1 MKITLSILK
10 ADVGSIGGHTRPS
23 QRMLDAV
30 REDARNAIKRGLLI
44 DAFVGHT
51 GDDICI
57 TASHTHGSNN
67 TDVHQFAWKTFL
79 RATDIASQYG
89 LYGAGQDLLVDAP
102 SGNIRG
108 AGPAVAEVEFNHE
121 PVKTNRIRPAESFMV
136 LAADKC
142 GPGAYNLPLFL
153 GFADPMYC
161 AGLMLPRIGEGFTFN
176 IIDMNN
182 TGGDSII
189 SLNAPE
195 DYYKITVLL
204 RDNERFGI
212 DSIVS
217 RYSGQTAAA
226 VSATRLH
233 NIAGTY
239 TGKDDPVA
247 LVRNQGIFPAPEELI
262 SPYAKAHYV
271 GGDARGS
278 HVMPL
283 MPVPIN
289 TAVTGMYCLP
299 LVSCI
304 GFSLNAKGE
313 FSDSFS
319 DFFDNPAWDL
329 VRQRAQEKAI
339 AMRDQGWSGA
349 AMLPYGE
356 LEYSGFRQS
365 IGDLVA
371 RFDFRDGKSGSAI
384 PEKAAS
390 ADD

>member
-10 ADVGSIGGHTRPS
+10 ADVGSIGGHTQPS
-23 QRMLDAV
+23 EAMMEAARQDAK
-30 REDARNAIKRGLLI
+30 DAIASGLLI

-57 TASHTHGSNN
+57 TASHVHG
-67 TDVHQFAWKTFL
+67 TDNDEVHQFAWKAFL
-79 RATDIASQYG
+79 HATDIAAQHG
-89 LYGAGQDLLVDAP
+89 LYGAGQDLLADAP

-108 AGPAVAEVEFNHE
+108 AGPAIAEIDFDHA
-121 PVKTNRIRPAESFMV
+121 PGKTNPIRPAESFMV

-161 AGLMLPRIGEGFTFN
+161 GGLMLPRLSEGFTFN
-176 IIDMNN
+176 IIDMDN
-182 TGGDSII
+182 TDGDSII

-195 DYYKITVLL
+195 DYYKIAVLL

-217 RYSGQTAAA
+217 RHTGQVAAA
-226 VSATRLH
+226 VSAMRMH

-262 SPYAKAHYV
+262 SPFAKAHFI

-283 MPVPIN
+283 MPVAIN
-289 TAVTGMYCLP
+289 TPVTGMYCLP
-299 LVSCI
+299 LVSCV
-304 GFSLNAKGE
+304 GFSLAADGT
-313 FSDSFS
+313 FSSGYA
-319 DFFDNPAWDL
+319 DFFDNVSWDYTRL
-329 VRQRAQEKAI
+329 KAQEKGI
-339 AMRDQGWSGA
+339 EMRAQGWSGA

-365 IGDLVA
+365 IGDLLEQ
-371 RFDFRDGKSGSAI
+371 FDFRS
-384 PEKAAS
+384 
-390 ADD
+390 

>member
-10 ADVGSIGGHTRPS
+10 ADVGSIGGHTKPS

-57 TASHTHGSNN
+57 TASHAHGSNN

-121 PVKTNRIRPAESFMV
+121 PVKTNRVRPAESFMV

-212 DSIVS
+212 DYIVS

-289 TAVTGMYCLP
+289 TAVTGIYCLP

-313 FSDSFS
+313 FSDSFA
-319 DFFDNPAWDL
+319 DFFDNPAWDY
-329 VRQRAQEKAI
+329 VRQRAQQKAI

-371 RFDFRDGKSGSAI
+371 RFDFRDGKSGAAI

>member
-10 ADVGSIGGHTRPS
+10 ADVGSIGGHTQPS
-23 QRMLDAV
+23 EAMMEAARQDAK
-30 REDARNAIKRGLLI
+30 DAIASGLLI

-57 TASHTHGSNN
+57 TASHVHGKDND
-67 TDVHQFAWKTFL
+67 DVHQFAWKAFL
-79 RATDIASQYG
+79 HATDIAAQNG
-89 LYGAGQDLLVDAP
+89 LYGAGQDLLADAP

-108 AGPAVAEVEFNHE
+108 AGPAIAEIEFEHE
-121 PVKTNRIRPAESFMV
+121 PGKTNPIRPAESFMV

-161 AGLMLPRIGEGFTFN
+161 GGLMLPRLSEGFTFN
-176 IIDMNN
+176 IIDMDN
-182 TGGDSII
+182 TDGDSII

-195 DYYKITVLL
+195 DYYKIAVLL

-217 RYSGQTAAA
+217 RHTGQVAAA
-226 VSATRLH
+226 VSAMRMH

-262 SPYAKAHYV
+262 SPFAKAHYV

-283 MPVPIN
+283 MPVAIN
-289 TAVTGMYCLP
+289 TPVTGMYCLP
-299 LVSCI
+299 LVSCV
-304 GFSLNAKGE
+304 GFSLAADGT
-313 FSDSFS
+313 FSSGYA
-319 DFFDNPAWDL
+319 DFFDNVSWDYTRL
-329 VRQRAQEKAI
+329 KAQEKGI
-339 AMRDQGWSGA
+339 EMRSQGWSGA

-365 IGDLVA
+365 IGDLLEQ
-371 RFDFRDGKSGSAI
+371 FDFRG
-384 PEKAAS
+384 
-390 ADD
+390 

>member
-79 RATDIASQYG
+79 RATEIASQYG

-121 PVKTNRIRPAESFMV
+121 PVKTNRVRPAESFMV

-176 IIDMNN
+176 IIDMDN

-313 FSDSFS
+313 FSDSFA
-319 DFFDNPAWDL
+319 DFFDNPAWDF

-371 RFDFRDGKSGSAI
+371 RFDFRDGKSESAI

>member
-10 ADVGSIGGHTRPS
+10 ADVGSIGGHTQPS
-23 QRMLDAV
+23 EAMMEAARQDAK
-30 REDARNAIKRGLLI
+30 DAIANGLLI

-57 TASHTHGSNN
+57 TASHVHGKDND
-67 TDVHQFAWKTFL
+67 DVHQFAWKAFL
-79 RATDIASQYG
+79 HATDIAAQNG
-89 LYGAGQDLLVDAP
+89 LYGAEQDLLADAP

-108 AGPAVAEVEFNHE
+108 AGPAIAEIEFEHE
-121 PVKTNRIRPAESFMV
+121 PGKTNPIRPAESFMV
-136 LAADKC
+136 LAADKR

-161 AGLMLPRIGEGFTFN
+161 GGLMLPRLSEGFTFN
-176 IIDMNN
+176 IIDMDN
-182 TGGDSII
+182 TDGDSII

-195 DYYKITVLL
+195 DYYKIAVLL

-217 RYSGQTAAA
+217 RHTGQVAAA
-226 VSATRLH
+226 VSAMRMH

-262 SPYAKAHYV
+262 SPFAKAHYV

-283 MPVPIN
+283 MPVAIN
-289 TAVTGMYCLP
+289 TPVTGMYCLP
-299 LVSCI
+299 LVSCV
-304 GFSLNAKGE
+304 GFSLAADGT
-313 FSDSFS
+313 FSSGYA
-319 DFFDNPAWDL
+319 DFFDNVSWDYTRL
-329 VRQRAQEKAI
+329 KAQEKGI
-339 AMRDQGWSGA
+339 EMRSQGWSGA

-365 IGDLVA
+365 IGDLLEQ
-371 RFDFRDGKSGSAI
+371 FDFRG
-384 PEKAAS
+384 
-390 ADD
+390 